1 MVESSVA
8 EIGQQRSGI
17 DPLIRQRVA
26 AGMPEDM
33 WMDLNPILASSP
45 PRASSL
51 AKPDVRMDHH
61 ASTKTQTEAD

>member
-1 MVESSVA
+1 MA
-8 EIGQQRSGI
+8 EVGLQRSGI

-51 AKPDVRMDHH
+51 AKPVDKN
-61 ASTKTQTEAD
+61 TNEAD